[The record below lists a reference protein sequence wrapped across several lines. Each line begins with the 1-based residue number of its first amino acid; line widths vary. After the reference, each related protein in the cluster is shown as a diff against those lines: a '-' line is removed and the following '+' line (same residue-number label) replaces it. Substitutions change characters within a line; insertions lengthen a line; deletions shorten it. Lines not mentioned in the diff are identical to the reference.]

1 MDERHE
7 DPVGGPGPRQSAE
20 GKSAWVPPSPS
31 ARDRTG
37 PAVAFPAGEAPPV
50 DEERGETASTAT
62 GRVYL
67 VGAGP
72 GDPDLLTRRAWKT
85 IGDAD
90 AVLYDSLTDE
100 ALLAELPAGV
110 TVVDVGKRP
119 PDPVSQPEIHQR
131 LVSRAEAGETVVR
144 LKGGDPNVFGR
155 GGEEAQHL
163 ASEDVPFE
171 VVPGVSS
178 VLAAPS
184 AAGIPLTHRDHASS
198 VTVVTGHETPDKA
211 GSSLD
216 WDSLAGTLQA
226 GGTLVVLMGVARL
239 SDYVACLQEG
249 GVDPETPLAVVEKAS
264 WAEERTLTAT
274 LDTAVETARSADVQ
288 PPAVT
293 IIGDVVGVR
302 EQVTDTL
309 CR

>member
-7 DPVGGPGPRQSAE
+7 GAAGGRGPRRSVEGGSA
-20 GKSAWVPPSPS
+20 GIPRLPPTVERS
-31 ARDRTG
+31 R
-37 PAVAFPAGEAPPV
+37 PAAEFPAGDAPAM
-50 DEERGETASTAT
+50 EEPRDDTASTAT

-72 GDPDLLTRRAWKT
+72 GDPDLLTRRAWTT
-85 IGDAD
+85 IGEAD

-119 PDPVSQPEIHQR
+119 PDPVSQPEIHDR
-131 LVSRAEAGETVVR
+131 LVSRAEAGESVVR

-163 ASEDVPFE
+163 ASEGIPFE

-198 VTVVTGHETPDKA
+198 VTVVTGHEAADKA
-211 GSSLD
+211 DSSLD
-216 WDSLAGTLQA
+216 WDSLAATLQA

-239 SDYVACLQEG
+239 PDYVAHLREG
-249 GVDPETPLAVVEKAS
+249 GVAAETPLAVVEKAS

-274 LDTAVETARSADVQ
+274 LDTAVETVRRAEVQ

-293 IIGDVVGVR
+293 IIGEVVGVR
-302 EQVTDTL
+302 TQVADAL
-309 CR
+309 SR

>member
-7 DPVGGPGPRQSAE
+7 NATGPPGPRRGVE
-20 GKSAWVPPSPS
+20 GRSTGISRSPGTRECS
-31 ARDRTG
+31 G
-37 PAVAFPAGEAPPV
+37 PAVPFPEGETPPIGKS
-50 DEERGETASTAT
+50 RGETASQAT
-62 GRVYL
+62 EHVYL

-72 GDPDLLTRRAWKT
+72 GDPDLLTRRAWRA
-85 IGDAD
+85 IESAD

-110 TVVDVGKRP
+110 TAVDVGKRP
-119 PDPVSQPEIHQR
+119 PDPVSQADIHDR
-131 LVSRAEAGETVVR
+131 LVSRADAGETVVR

-171 VVPGVSS
+171 IVPGVSS

-184 AAGIPLTHRDHASS
+184 AAGIPLTHREHASS
-198 VTVVTGHETPDKA
+198 VTVVTGHETPEKA
-211 GSSLD
+211 DSALD
-216 WDSLAGTLQA
+216 WDSLAATLQA

-239 SDYVACLQEG
+239 PDYVARLRET

-264 WAEERTLTAT
+264 WAEERTITAT
-274 LDTAVETARSADVQ
+274 LATAVETTREADVE

-293 IIGDVVGVR
+293 IVGDVVGVR
-302 EQVTDTL
+302 EQVADAL